1 MEENT
6 DLGQTIRLAE
16 VSANLLDLVLQGVPY
31 ILLVAEP
38 SQAGTKRDTIIMSRL
53 PRESVEA
60 ILAEVG
66 TRLPDEGRD
75 ASAELVLEQNQR
87 KH

>member
-1 MEENT
+1 MDENT
-6 DLGQTIRLAE
+6 SLQSTIQLAE
-16 VSANLLDLVLQGVPY
+16 ICANMLDLLTQGVPY
-31 ILLVAEP
+31 ILLVASPDQE
-38 SQAGTKRDTIIMSRL
+38 STKRDTIIMSRL

-66 TRLPDEGRD
+66 QRLPDEGRD
-75 ASAELVLEQNQR
+75 ASAELSVNQQ